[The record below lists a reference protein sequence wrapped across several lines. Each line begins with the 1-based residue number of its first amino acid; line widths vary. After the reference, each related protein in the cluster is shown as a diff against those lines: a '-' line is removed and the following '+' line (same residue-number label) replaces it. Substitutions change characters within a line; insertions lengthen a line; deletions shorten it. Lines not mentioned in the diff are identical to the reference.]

1 MTQAWTQYSTG
12 LRLGKTNE
20 PGADC
25 AEPRWLG
32 QFVIATNV
40 RDKQV
45 KMRKVLL
52 GSWLWT
58 FSPW

>member
-52 GSWLWT
+52 GS
-58 FSPW
+58 